1 VPRRT
6 FSLQYQRSA
15 SLEDNMGFLADMFLN
30 LCRRDIS
37 SCTRRGCFLLRN
49 VLIKHK
55 GVCVLTRQPLSLNL
69 VWGSMPC

>member
-1 VPRRT
+1 MLHRT

-37 SCTRRGCFLLRN
+37 SCTRRGCFLLGT
-49 VLIKHK
+49 VLI
-55 GVCVLTRQPLSLNL
+55 
-69 VWGSMPC
+69 